1 MLKFIILLLAFG
13 TVVYYINRTLSRF
26 IRFFR
31 IIEGNLPKKE
41 KVHKEGNLEIRFQKG
56 QKKASRSAQNNSNN
70 DEYVDFEEV
79 D

>member
-1 MLKFIILLLAFG
+1 MLAFG
-13 TVVYYINRTLSRF
+13 AVVYYINRTLSRF

-41 KVHKEGNLEIRFQKG
+41 KVQKEGNLEIRFQKG
-56 QKKASRSAQNNSNN
+56 RKQTKRNSQNTSSD